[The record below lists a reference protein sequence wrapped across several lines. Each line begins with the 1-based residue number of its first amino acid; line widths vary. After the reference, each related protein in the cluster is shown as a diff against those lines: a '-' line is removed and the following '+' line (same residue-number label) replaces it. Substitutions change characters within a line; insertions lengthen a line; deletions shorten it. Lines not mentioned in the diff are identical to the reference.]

1 MKKNLNLTSVLFQS
15 EQTCHNIYIYILN
28 VVSVKFLF
36 HLCSICAKIMDEI
49 CEIQTK
55 LRVKFQSSK
64 ERN

>member
-1 MKKNLNLTSVLFQS
+1 MLFQS
-15 EQTCHNIYIYILN
+15 EQTYHNIYINI
-28 VVSVKFLF
+28 VSVKFLF
-36 HLCSICAKIMDEI
+36 HLCAICAEIMDGV

>member
-15 EQTCHNIYIYILN
+15 EQTCHNIYINI
-28 VVSVKFLF
+28 VSVKFLF